1 LKACF
6 EYAIDE
12 DLIPK
17 SPARKLA
24 LPNIHK
30 KPCERFLSVEEVQA
44 LLTAASPR
52 EHLVLRILAVCGL
65 RPGEA
70 LALRIDDFV
79 GNQLRIDEALKERQL
94 GEDRIGDT
102 KTDES
107 DSYVPVPPDLGREI
121 VEWIAVHPQRDN
133 PRAFL
138 FLNRRGTAFSV
149 GNYLKKQLKPLAQ
162 SVGILDL
169 TQQAFCRTSSTHM
182 QKHGTVKDMQRHLRH
197 SDPETTLKHYAK
209 AIPESLRTAV
219 AALDAQITGTPDG
232 PKARVATAKPSKEAT
247 KPRLPRPQIGSTS

>member
-1 LKACF
+1 M
-6 EYAIDE
+6 
-12 DLIPK
+12 
-17 SPARKLA
+17 
-24 LPNIHK
+24 
-30 KPCERFLSVEEVQA
+30 
-44 LLTAASPR
+44 
-52 EHLVLRILAVCGL
+52 
-65 RPGEA
+65 
-70 LALRIDDFV
+70 DDFE

-94 GEDRIGDT
+94 GEARFGDT
-102 KTDES
+102 KTEES

-121 VEWIAVHPQRDN
+121 AEWIAVHPQRDD

-169 TQQAFCRTSSTHM
+169 TQQAFRRPSSTHI

-219 AALDAQITGTPDG
+219 AALDAQMTGTPDG
-232 PKARVATAKPSKEAT
+232 PNAARATAKPSKE
-247 KPRLPRPQIGSTS
+247 GSKAGSLTPPPANRITT